1 MTVLG
6 MTVLG
11 VGGREGA
18 GAEALLE
25 LAAKLLADHG
35 RTLADVRV
43 VATLDRKA
51 DHPGVRRLLAT
62 TGATLRTWP
71 SEQLAEQPVTSPSAR
86 VASHVGTPSVA
97 EAGVRAAGAVPT
109 GSASADGW
117 VVTCGEIEPDLMHHG
132 DTEVAP
138 GMLDFAV
145 NVHAP
150 EPPAFLQRALTDAIR
165 DLARY
170 PDPRAAEAAVAAAH
184 GVPAESVLLTHGAAE
199 AFTLVAQQPWRQPLV
214 VHPQFTEPE
223 AALRAAGHSPARLLL
238 RPEEDFRLTRTPE
251 GAADLVMV
259 GNPTNPTSRLHLPD
273 ELESLRT
280 QGRTLAVDEAFMDV
294 VEDPARPEHSLVLT
308 AAQAPEILVIRSLTK
323 TWSLAGLRV
332 GYVVAHPD
340 TLAALARRRTPWP
353 VSSLAA
359 VAAAACLGDEGLAH
373 ARRVRTELPSQLA
386 HLRDGLT
393 GHGFRVVPDPRG
405 PFVLARREDAAQV
418 RESLRAQGIAVRR
431 GDTFPGLDET
441 WLRFAAREAAAT
453 DALMKSL

>member
-1 MTVLG
+1 

-18 GAEALLE
+18 GTEALLE

-62 TGATLRTWP
+62 TGAELRTWP
-71 SEQLAEQPVTSPSAR
+71 AQHLAEQPVSSPSQR

-109 GSASADGW
+109 GSAAADGW
-117 VVTCGEIEPDLMHHG
+117 VVCVGDEEPDLLHHG

-150 EPPAFLQRALTDAIR
+150 EPPAFLQEALADAIR

-170 PDPRAAEAAVAAAH
+170 PDPRAAQAAVAAAH
-184 GVPAESVLLTHGAAE
+184 GVPPESVLLTHGAAE
-199 AFTLVAQQPWRQPLV
+199 AFTLVAQQPWRDPLV

-223 AALRAAGHSPARLLL
+223 AALRAAGHRPARLLL
-238 RPEEDFRLTRTPE
+238 HADDDFRLTRAPAT
-251 GAADLVMV
+251 AADLVMV
-259 GNPTNPTSRLHLPD
+259 GNPTNPTSRLHLPE
-273 ELESLRT
+273 ELETLRAA
-280 QGRTLAVDEAFMDV
+280 GRTLVVDEAFMDT
-294 VEDPARPEHSLVLT
+294 VEDPARPEHSVVLA
-308 AAQAPEILVIRSLTK
+308 AAQDPEIIVIRSLTK

-340 TLAALARRRTPWP
+340 TLAALSRRRTPWP

-359 VAAAACLGDEGLAH
+359 VAAAACLGDQGLAH
-373 ARRVRTELPSQLA
+373 ARQVRTELPSRLA
-386 HLRDGLT
+386 HLRDGLAA
-393 GHGFRVVPDPRG
+393 HGFRVVPDPRG
-405 PFVLARREDAAQV
+405 PFVLARREDAARV

-431 GDTFPGLDET
+431 GDTFPGLDDT
-441 WLRFAAREAAAT
+441 WLRFAARDAAAT
-453 DALMKSL
+453 DVLLTSL